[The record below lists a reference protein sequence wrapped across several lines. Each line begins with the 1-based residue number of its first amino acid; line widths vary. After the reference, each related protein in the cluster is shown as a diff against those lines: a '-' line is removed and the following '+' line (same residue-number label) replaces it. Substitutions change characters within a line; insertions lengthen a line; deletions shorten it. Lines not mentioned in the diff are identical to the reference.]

1 MSGPEPNSEYS
12 VKTTIAKKE
21 IEINAMTPAL
31 AVADESPTRY
41 LQQLNLLTMTRH
53 LSMLLMEAQKHRG
66 TSMAVLEGDSA
77 FEPQVLHE
85 HSIIQRLID
94 VLSHLNKNHCRA
106 NLQKKW
112 QDIEKDWQSL
122 IHNWRNDTVIAN
134 FEFHSHIIESMVK
147 LIWELAGEADY
158 FSLVYEQSAVAAGG
172 DLKSALFYSEKNHEL
187 LIQIS
192 LKLIPE
198 MLENIAKLRGL
209 ATHASVRGYCDG
221 VTQSHFS
228 YLLQSLNL
236 NKEKLRLV
244 SRSLQHDA
252 LRAVPSLPSILLHEH
267 KLDQLQLMIQN
278 KIMNNEEISVKGLY
292 IFNFATEII
301 DVYSQIIRD
310 AITAFQR
317 RLEYA
322 LLK

>member
-1 MSGPEPNSEYS
+1 M
-12 VKTTIAKKE
+12 IAK
-21 IEINAMTPAL
+21 IEPKIDVAAPAFTTVNTQL
-31 AVADESPTRY
+31 PHY
-41 LQQLNLLTMTRH
+41 LQQLNLLTVIRH

-66 TSMAVLEGDSA
+66 TSMAVLEGDLE

-85 HSIIQRLID
+85 QYIMQRLIEVVNHFNQNYCPT
-94 VLSHLNKNHCRA
+94 VLA
-106 NLQKKW
+106 DKW
-112 QDIEKDWQSL
+112 QNVEQGWQSL

-147 LIWELAGEADY
+147 LIWDLAGEAGY
-158 FSLVYEQSAVAAGG
+158 FSSVPDNNSITGYG
-172 DLKSALFYSEKNHEL
+172 DTESTLIYSEKNHEH

-192 LKLIPE
+192 LKLMPE

-244 SRSLQHDA
+244 TRSLQPDA
-252 LRAVPSLPSILLHEH
+252 LRAVPSLPSILLYEH
-267 KLDQLQLMIQN
+267 RLDQLQLLIQN
-278 KIMNNEEISVKGLY
+278 KIMNNEEISLKGVY

-310 AITAFQR
+310 AISAFQH

>member
-1 MSGPEPNSEYS
+1 M
-12 VKTTIAKKE
+12 IAK
-21 IEINAMTPAL
+21 IETKVDVVTPAFTTVNMQL
-31 AVADESPTRY
+31 PHY
-41 LQQLNLLTMTRH
+41 LQQLNLLTVIRH

-66 TSMAVLEGDSA
+66 TSMAVLEGDLL

-85 HSIIQRLID
+85 QSIIQRLIE
-94 VLSHLNKNHCRA
+94 VINHLNRNYCPTVLA
-106 NLQKKW
+106 DKW
-112 QDIEKDWQSL
+112 QNIEQGWQSL
-122 IHNWRNDTVIAN
+122 ILNWRNDTVIAN

-158 FSLVYEQSAVAAGG
+158 FSSVPDNNSITGRG
-172 DLKSALFYSEKNHEL
+172 DAESTLFYSERNHEH
-187 LIQIS
+187 LIQVS
-192 LKLIPE
+192 LKLMPE

-236 NKEKLRLV
+236 NKEKLRMV
-244 SRSLQHDA
+244 TRSLQPDA
-252 LRAVPSLPSILLHEH
+252 LRAVPSLPSILLYEH
-267 KLDQLQLMIQN
+267 RLDQLQLLIQN
-278 KIMNNEEISVKGLY
+278 KIMNNEEISVKGAY

-310 AITAFQR
+310 AISAFQH